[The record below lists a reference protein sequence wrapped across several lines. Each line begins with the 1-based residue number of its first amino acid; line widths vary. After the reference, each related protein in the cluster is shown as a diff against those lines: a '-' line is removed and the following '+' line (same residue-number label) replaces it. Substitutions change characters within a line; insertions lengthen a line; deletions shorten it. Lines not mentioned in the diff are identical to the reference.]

1 VTGPGHVP
9 CTPYRYLVCKG
20 MFMAKHKDPQKPKQQ
35 QRSQQSAET
44 QHGET
49 GVASSAQHSETGIGS
64 SQGQDRE
71 SPNLPRS
78 DKLQPGQRSDVERGS
93 GESLV
98 NDPTGAYKERP

>member
-1 VTGPGHVP
+1 MTK
-9 CTPYRYLVCKG
+9 R
-20 MFMAKHKDPQKPKQQ
+20 KDKPQQ
-35 QRSQQSAET
+35 QQDSSQSAT

-49 GVASSAQHSETGIGS
+49 DRAPGARQDKTGIGS

-78 DKLQPGQRSDVERGS
+78 ENQPGQRSDVERGS

-98 NDPTGAYKERP
+98 NVPTGAYKERP

>member
-1 VTGPGHVP
+1 MTK
-9 CTPYRYLVCKG
+9 R
-20 MFMAKHKDPQKPKQQ
+20 KDKPQQ
-35 QRSQQSAET
+35 QQNSKQSST

-49 GVASSAQHSETGIGS
+49 GVASGAQQNQTGIGS

-78 DKLQPGQRSDVERGS
+78 GGAQPGQRSDVERGS
-93 GESLV
+93 GDSLV

>member
-1 VTGPGHVP
+1 MTKRKNQPE
-9 CTPYRYLVCKG
+9 
-20 MFMAKHKDPQKPKQQ
+20 QKQDS
-35 QRSQQSAET
+35 RQSST

-49 GVASSAQHSETGIGS
+49 GVASSAQQNQTGIGS

-78 DKLQPGQRSDVERGS
+78 DTQPGQRSDVERGS
-93 GESLV
+93 GESMV

>member
-1 VTGPGHVP
+1 MTK
-9 CTPYRYLVCKG
+9 R
-20 MFMAKHKDPQKPKQQ
+20 KDKPQQ
-35 QRSQQSAET
+35 QQDSKQSST

-49 GVASSAQHSETGIGS
+49 GPASSARQDKTGIGS

-78 DKLQPGQRSDVERGS
+78 DGAQPGQRSDIERGG